1 MRRAL
6 RALAVI
12 LAAALIGLAA
22 RQWLVGAA
30 HIAGA
35 SMADTLQNGDVALVT
50 KLDYR
55 LSEPARGDVVVCAFD
70 GREDTYVKRVVGLP
84 GDEIAFSEGQLTV
97 NGQPVAE
104 PYVSSPTEDFQIT
117 VGEGEYFVLGD
128 NRAESYDSRAED
140 MGCVGRDGLLG
151 RVRWILW
158 PLNRFGGVN

>member
-6 RALAVI
+6 RALAVV

-30 HIAGA
+30 RIAGA

-84 GDEIAFSEGQLTV
+84 GDEIAFSEGRLTV

-117 VGEGEYFVLGD
+117 VGEGESFVLGD

>member
-6 RALAVI
+6 RALAVV

-22 RQWLVGAA
+22 RQWLFGAVR
-30 HIAGA
+30 IAGV
-35 SMADTLQNGDVALVT
+35 SMADTLRDGDVVLVT

-55 LSEPARGDVVVCAFD
+55 IGEPARGDIVVCAFD

-84 GDEIAFSEGQLTV
+84 GDEFALCEGQLNV
-97 NGQPVAE
+97 NGRPVSE
-104 PYVSSPTEDFQIT
+104 PYVSSPTDDFQIT

-158 PLNRFGGVN
+158 PLDRFGGLE

>member
-1 MRRAL
+1 M
-6 RALAVI
+6 
-12 LAAALIGLAA
+12 
-22 RQWLVGAA
+22 
-30 HIAGA
+30 
-35 SMADTLQNGDVALVT
+35 
-50 KLDYR
+50 
-55 LSEPARGDVVVCAFD
+55 VCAFD

-97 NGQPVAE
+97 NGQPVSE
-104 PYVSSPTEDFQIT
+104 PYVSSPTDDFQIT

-158 PLNRFGGVN
+158 PLDRFGGLE